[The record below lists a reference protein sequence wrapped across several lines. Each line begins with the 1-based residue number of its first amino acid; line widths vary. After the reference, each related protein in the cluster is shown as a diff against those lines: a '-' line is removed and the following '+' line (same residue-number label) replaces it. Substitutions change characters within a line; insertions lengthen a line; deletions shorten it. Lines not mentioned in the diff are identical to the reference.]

1 MQMNVKKKNKSKNIK
16 YIIILDII
24 QKNVI
29 EIKLV
34 KSMKRRNILKQY
46 VKILLK
52 D

>member
-1 MQMNVKKKNKSKNIK
+1 MNVKKKNKSKNIK